1 MSLLSWA
8 AQLDHADRGCIFR
21 NLIDADVENRQ
32 EMHDARLCVRVS
44 LGTYRLFYE
53 AGQEDYVFQR
63 RSAGEQA
70 TLTARALARSE
81 ERRRSRWLK

>member
-44 LGTYRLFYE
+44 LGTYRLFYVSNSE
-53 AGQEDYVFQR
+53 DCLFKIRTQEEVD
-63 RSAGEQA
+63 SA
-70 TLTARALARSE
+70 TAQLKQNVLRQK
-81 ERRRSRWLK
+81 WLKE